1 MEFKETIE
9 QIKGSVNTVNN
20 SLKMYDNEDISD
32 SLLISNLN
40 HLLDASKQ
48 ITAELNRRNIFN
60 ENIK

>member
-9 QIKGSVNTVNN
+9 QIKGSVSTVNN
-20 SLKMYDNEDISD
+20 SLKMYNNEDISD

>member
-1 MEFKETIE
+1 MKFKETIK